1 MKFWVNII
9 LIFPILI
16 LAGCKSKPSEAQ
28 WRGFSEC
35 IRREEE
41 RVNKIR
47 KDFFKRPLTP
57 YLTSLCKE
65 KFNIPLTREEKK
77 SRRF

>member
-1 MKFWVNII
+1 MKNLASFL
-9 LIFPILI
+9 LIFSSLF

-47 KDFFKRPLTP
+47 KDFFKRPLNP

-77 SRRF
+77 SRKF